1 MSSRREL
8 LLRVSLRYAIVK
20 VAKHGP
26 SHSDGDSRQMVPLR
40 LPFLALLALARA
52 GAAYAAMDCPA
63 PPQNVAKEVVTET
76 EANVS
81 GLRSLVGGNLKNRT
95 EVTAKN
101 LFEKYPHADRVAV
114 ATLMMSVYCRQIDNS
129 TALSDPDKLDRL
141 QTVNQSIISMMTTGP

>member
-1 MSSRREL
+1 MVALRL
-8 LLRVSLRYAIVK
+8 LV
-20 VAKHGP
+20 
-26 SHSDGDSRQMVPLR
+26 
-40 LPFLALLALARA
+40 LPFLVVVHVG
-52 GAAYAAMDCPA
+52 GAQAAMDCPA
-63 PPQNVAKEVVTET
+63 PPQNVAKDVVTDT

-81 GLRSLVGGNLKNRT
+81 GLRSLVGGTLKNRT

-129 TALSDPDKLDRL
+129 QTLSDQEKLDRL